1 MNLNL
6 RRRPILRGVRLA
18 LLAGFGGL
26 LALLVFLGIYAA
38 RSLNRVKTID
48 AQSSRAYVQRNDR
61 LEAIRSFAYTASS
74 RVRDY
79 LIDPDPA
86 SARAHR
92 ENARRHWSQMEQAFS
107 SYEAVAAEGRVA
119 LLAKLRA
126 ELASYWKIA
135 NLSLELDDEKRSQQ
149 SYPLLAGELGPLRD
163 GFLATL
169 DEIRTQDQADLR
181 NEIRESAALI
191 EVLQDH
197 LWFVI
202 AASFLVGSGLAW
214 ITWRYLFRLETEAQ
228 RRYKESVEAAA
239 ELEQLSHR
247 LLSVQE
253 DERRRLAR
261 ELHDEVGQSVG
272 ALLVNLGQ
280 ARTAYASPPDEVRER
295 LESATQL
302 GESTLRTVRNMCLL
316 LRPSMLDDLGLIPAL
331 HWQARE
337 TSRRT
342 GIDVQVHSEEGEDL
356 ELSEDVRT
364 AIYRVVQEALQNVER
379 HSEAKRAEILL
390 RRESQGLKI
399 VVRDDGKGFDP
410 ALTRGLGLLGME
422 ERVSQFQGILRAESA
437 PGKGTIL
444 SITLPAI
451 LPKEQPSHP

>member
-6 RRRPILRGVRLA
+6 RRRPILRGVHLA

-26 LALLVFLGIYAA
+26 LALLLFLGIYAA

-48 AQSSRAYVQRNDR
+48 AQSSRVYILRNDR
-61 LEAIRSFAYTASS
+61 LQAIRSAAYTASS

-79 LIDPDPA
+79 LIDPDPNTFPTHRDT
-86 SARAHR
+86 ARQYWR
-92 ENARRHWSQMEQAFS
+92 QMQAALT
-107 SYEAVAAEGRVA
+107 SYKTEAAESRKP
-119 LLAKLRA
+119 LLSKLELELAK
-126 ELASYWKIA
+126 YWQIA
-135 NLSLELDDEKRSQQ
+135 DRSLELNDKQRYQQ

-163 GFLATL
+163 GFLATI
-169 DEIRTQDQADLR
+169 DEIRTGDQGDLR
-181 NEIRESAALI
+181 SQIRESAALI
-191 EVLQDH
+191 EELQNH

-202 AASFLVGSGLAW
+202 AASFLVGIVLAW
-214 ITWRYLFRLETEAQ
+214 ITWSYLFRLESEAQ
-228 RRYKESVEAAA
+228 QRYKESVEGAAQ
-239 ELEQLSHR
+239 LEQLSYR

-253 DERRRLAR
+253 EERRRLAR

-280 ARTAYASPPDEVRER
+280 ARSGLDSPPGEVRER
-295 LESATQL
+295 LESATNL

-342 GIDVQVHSEEGEDL
+342 GIDVQVHSDEGEDL
-356 ELSEDVRT
+356 ELPEDIRT
-364 AIYRVVQEALQNVER
+364 AVYRVVQEALQNVER
-379 HSEAKRAEILL
+379 HSAAKRAEILL
-390 RRESQGLKI
+390 RREVQSLKI
-399 VVRDDGKGFDP
+399 VIRDDGKGFDP
-410 ALTRGLGLLGME
+410 AVTRGLGLLGME
-422 ERVSQFQGILRAESA
+422 ERVAQFQGVLRAESA

-444 SITLPAI
+444 SITLPTTTESR
-451 LPKEQPSHP
+451 K